1 MDKILIFTATYNEV
15 ENIKLL
21 IKKIFSS
28 KLKRMELL
36 IVDDNSPDGTH
47 EIIDKLKKKNKK
59 IHLIKRK
66 KKLGLNTAHI
76 TGYKFAKK
84 RGFNKFITL
93 DADLSHNPLLIPKI
107 VKLLDNNEFVIGSR
121 YKSGG
126 KNDMSFFRLILSIC
140 GNKLI
145 KFVMQSKNTEFTTS
159 YRGFNVKKLYKFN
172 LDQIKSKG
180 YSFFMET
187 VLKIESLKF
196 KSIEVP
202 IHFTNRKY
210 GKSKIP
216 KIEIIRTLINL
227 MRLYIIKK
235 LNEKI

>member
-1 MDKILIFTATYNEV
+1 MEKILVFTATYNESQ
-15 ENIKLL
+15 NIEAL

-28 KLKRMELL
+28 NIKKMELL
-36 IVDDNSPDGTH
+36 VIDDNSPDGTYK
-47 EIIDKLKKKNKK
+47 IIERLAKKNKK

-76 TGYKFAKK
+76 TGYNFAK
-84 RGFNKFITL
+84 RGKFNKFITL

-107 VKLLDNNEFVIGSR
+107 IKLLDLYDFVIGSR
-121 YKSGG
+121 YKHGG
-126 KNDMSFFRLILSIC
+126 KNDMGIFRLILSIL

-145 KFVMQSKNTEFTTS
+145 RFIMQSKNTEFTTS
-159 YRGFNVKKLYKFN
+159 FRGFNIKKLNKFN
-172 LDQIKSKG
+172 LSQIQSNG

-196 KSIEVP
+196 NSIEIP
-202 IHFTNRKY
+202 IHFKNRKY

-227 MRLYIIKK
+227 IRLFIKK